1 MLLGGFRHRMIKRI
15 VEISNPSYLQL
26 KNQQMVIE
34 QNGKEVGQVPI
45 EDLGVLIL
53 SNPAITHTQQLLSAC
68 WQNNV
73 IVVSCDE
80 RFMPGAAL
88 IPLDG
93 HSLQAK
99 TLAAQID
106 ATEATKKRLWA
117 AIVKAKIR
125 EQVKVLK
132 AVNRDAAGLSAY
144 PAKVRSGDPENIEA
158 QAARIYWLRLFG
170 EGFRRNRDDPGINA
184 LLNYGYAVMR
194 SAVARAVVGA
204 GLTPA
209 LGIHHRNQ
217 YNSFALVDD
226 LIEPMRPLVD
236 VKVHELTHMR
246 AQEPEL
252 DPATKRELISVLGWS
267 IRLKDREWPLL
278 VALTHYAASVRD
290 VLSGLQ
296 KEAHIPER

>member
-1 MLLGGFRHRMIKRI
+1 MIKRI
-15 VEISNPSYLQL
+15 VEISNPSYLHL

-34 QNGKEVGQVPI
+34 QNGTLVGQVPI

-53 SNPAITHTQQLLSAC
+53 SNPAITHTHQLLSAC

-93 HSLQAK
+93 HSLHAK
-99 TLAAQID
+99 ILASQIE
-106 ATEATKKRLWA
+106 ASEATKKRLWA

-132 AVNRDAAGLSAY
+132 AVSKDTGGLSAY
-144 PAKVRSGDPENIEA
+144 PAKVKSGDPENIEA

-170 EGFRRNRDDPGINA
+170 DGFRRNRDDPGINA

-226 LIEPMRPLVD
+226 LIEPLRPLVD
-236 VKVHELTHMR
+236 VKVHELTTMR
-246 AQEPEL
+246 TVEPTL
-252 DPATKRELISVLGWS
+252 DSATKKELISILGWN
-267 IRLKDREWPLL
+267 INLDGREWPLL

-290 VLSGLQ
+290 VLAGTQ
-296 KEAHIPER
+296 KEAVIPER

>member
-1 MLLGGFRHRMIKRI
+1 VIKRI
-15 VEISNPSYLQL
+15 VEISNPSFLHL
-26 KNQQMVIE
+26 KNNQMIIE
-34 QNGKEVGQVPI
+34 QEGKEVAQVPV

-53 SNPAITHTQQLLSAC
+53 SNLAITHTQQLLCAC
-68 WQNNV
+68 WKNNV

-80 RFMPGAAL
+80 RFMPGGVL

-99 TLAAQID
+99 TLTAQIS
-106 ATEATKKRLWA
+106 ATEPVKKRLWA
-117 AIVKAKIR
+117 SIVKAKIR

-132 AVNRDAAGLSAY
+132 SVNQEASGLTHY
-144 PAKVRSGDPENIEA
+144 PAKVKSGDPENIEA
-158 QAARIYWLRLFG
+158 QAARIYWGLLFG
-170 EGFRRNRDDPGINA
+170 KSFRRDPDDPGINA

-194 SAVARAVVGA
+194 SAVARAVIGA

-226 LIEPMRPLVD
+226 LIEPLRPLID
-236 VKVHELTHMR
+236 IKVHELVQLS
-246 AQEPEL
+246 ADDPEL
-252 DPATKRELISVLGWS
+252 TPVTKRELVSVLGWN
-267 IRLKDREWPLL
+267 INYKDRSWPLL

-290 VLSGLQ
+290 VLAGIA
-296 KEAHIPER
+296 KDVEIPER

>member
-1 MLLGGFRHRMIKRI
+1 MIKRI
-15 VEISNPSYLQL
+15 VEISNPAYLHL

-34 QNGKEVGQVPI
+34 QNGTLMGQVPI

-93 HSLQAK
+93 HSLHAK
-99 TLAAQID
+99 ILASQI
-106 ATEATKKRLWA
+106 EARESTKKRLWA

-132 AVNRDAAGLSAY
+132 AVNKDTAGLSAY
-144 PAKVRSGDPENIEA
+144 PAKVKSGDPENIEA

-170 EGFRRNRDDPGINA
+170 DGFRRNRDDPGINA

-226 LIEPMRPLVD
+226 LIEPLRPLVD
-236 VKVHELTHMR
+236 VKVHELTNMR
-246 AQEPEL
+246 STEPEL
-252 DPATKRELISVLGWS
+252 DPATKKELISILGWNIKLS
-267 IRLKDREWPLL
+267 GREWPLL
-278 VALTHYAASVRD
+278 VALTHYASSVRD
-290 VLSGLQ
+290 VLAGTL
-296 KEAHIPER
+296 KEAEIPER